1 MATMTEQEK
10 LRALLPHWIEHNT
23 EHASEFRRWA
33 ELAGPAQADLDAA
46 ADHLEAANGAL
57 AAAVVKLDELG

>member
-1 MATMTEQEK
+1 MTEQEK

-23 EHASEFRRWA
+23 EHESEFRRWA

-46 ADHLEAANGAL
+46 ADQLEAANGAL
-57 AAAVVKLDELG
+57 AAALVKLDELG